1 MNRDETRRDDGCA
14 NAAPY
19 VLGALTEEE
28 HEAFLVHLDTCA
40 VCREEVAALHAVAA
54 ALPGA
59 APQFSAPSTLKRR
72 VMSEVR
78 HDARE
83 RAGARERSAQPP
95 RRVFGVRVRP
105 VPALAAGLA
114 AVLAVAI
121 VVASSGGGGGAR
133 VVGAHVS
140 APGAQRF
147 GATQRWAR
155 VPQRQRY
162 APGAAGQGVRAL
174 GQTRRRPRSHRCPV
188 HGDRARGRHGGRSR
202 KRVRREGAVGDGGA
216 ARWEPRAHARTVDRR
231 EPVGAL
237 AAGAR
242 PSPGATRLVGF
253 VYCSPYG

>member
-1 MNRDETRRDDGCA
+1 MNRDDTRRDDGCA

-78 HDARE
+78 HDARQ
-83 RAGARERSAQPP
+83 RAGARERSAQAP
-95 RRVFGVRVRP
+95 RRVFGMRVRL

-121 VVASSGGGGGAR
+121 VVATSGGGGGAR

-140 APGAQRF
+140 APGASASVRLSGGHAFLNVSGMPQAPPGRVYELWVKRA
-147 GATQRWAR
+147 GAPEATD
-155 VPQRQRY
+155 
-162 APGAAGQGVRAL
+162 AL
-174 GQTRRRPRSHRCPV
+174 FTV
-188 HGDRARGRHGGRSR
+188 TARGD
-202 KRVRREGAVGDGGA
+202 ATVGVPGSVSGVKA
-216 ARWEPRAHARTVDRR
+216 LLVTAEPR
-231 EPVGAL
+231 GGSL
-237 AAGAR
+237 A
-242 PSPGATRLVGF
+242 PTRAPLIVANL
-253 VYCSPYG
+253 